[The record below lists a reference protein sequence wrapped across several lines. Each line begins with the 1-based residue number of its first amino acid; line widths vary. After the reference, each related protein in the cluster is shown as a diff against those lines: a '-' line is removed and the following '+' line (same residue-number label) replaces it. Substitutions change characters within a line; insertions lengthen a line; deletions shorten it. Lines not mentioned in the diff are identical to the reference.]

1 MSLSLNN
8 TEKLAIKMLMVY
20 QMHELAALIKDQAE
34 CLNND
39 QPIDEDTDFLIMEM
53 KKHKNLIYMCQYLYD
68 PLSSYMTSYNLE
80 KFRKSDEYIRDYVLD
95 VIKNGLDDKKLISKI
110 IKHLKH

>member
-1 MSLSLNN
+1 MTLSLNN

-20 QMHELAALIKDQAE
+20 EMHEIAALIKDQADR
-34 CLNND
+34 LNNSE
-39 QPIDEDTDFLIMEM
+39 PIDEDTDFLTIDM

-68 PLSSYMTSYNLE
+68 SDMISYNLE
-80 KFRKSDEYIRDYVLD
+80 KFRKSDEDIRDYILD

-110 IKHLKH
+110 IKHLKK

>member
-1 MSLSLNN
+1 MTLSLNN

-20 QMHELAALIKDQAE
+20 EMHEIAALIKAQAE
-34 CLNND
+34 RLNNSEH
-39 QPIDEDTDFLIMEM
+39 IDEDTDFLTMDM

-68 PLSSYMTSYNLE
+68 SDMISYNLE
-80 KFRKSDEYIRDYVLD
+80 KFHKSDEDIRDYILD

-110 IKHLKH
+110 IKHLKK

>member
-1 MSLSLNN
+1 MTLSLNN

-20 QMHELAALIKDQAE
+20 EMHEIAALIKDQAE
-34 CLNND
+34 RLNNSE
-39 QPIDEDTDFLIMEM
+39 PIDEDTDFLTMDM

-68 PLSSYMTSYNLE
+68 SDMISYNLE
-80 KFRKSDEYIRDYVLD
+80 KFRKSDEDIRDYILD

-110 IKHLKH
+110 IKHLKK